1 MFETNH
7 ILFYMYNV
15 RAKYIQFI
23 RKHFILFVVCMYNFI
38 LIIKD
43 LDVFSVEMFYLTI
56 HSTHFIYGYMV
67 SDIT

>member
-43 LDVFSVEMFYLTI
+43 LD
-56 HSTHFIYGYMV
+56 
-67 SDIT
+67 D